1 MILAIMC
8 LSCASAFAQQV
19 KGTVKDSAG
28 EPVLGASV
36 LVEGTSNGA
45 VVDLDGAFQLSGV
58 SKDAILIVSSL
69 GYKTVKI
76 PVGGV
81 SLMSSSR
88 KTHRCLTMS
97 S

>member
-36 LVEGTSNGA
+36 LVEGTTNGT
-45 VVDLDGAFQLSGV
+45 VVDFDGSFVLNGV
-58 SKDAILIVSSL
+58 SRDAVLIVSSL

-76 PVGGV
+76 PAGGGY
-81 SLMSSSR
+81 
-88 KTHRCLTMS
+88 H
-97 S
+97 